1 MFIIAGS
8 NEHIRLPKLIIIH
21 LQKGTTNININ
32 RFAFKG
38 D

>member
-1 MFIIAGS
+1 MLIIAGS

-32 RFAFKG
+32 RFSFKG